1 MEVIDVDELDE
12 GNLFAAGKDKL
23 RKAEL
28 SCAALGPKFNN
39 ITLNQIK

>member
-1 MEVIDVDELDE
+1 MDELDK
-12 GNLFAAGKDKL
+12 GNLFAAAGKDKL